1 MVLLAF
7 LRSLKIALPAFV
19 RLRRLSVAL
28 LQNLPKSRAGKV
40 SICPFVSTT
49 RLFPDFHQGHTQST
63 LWRFGLGAFDAERAT
78 VSGAATNAALR
89 VPGLG

>member
-1 MVLLAF
+1 VLHFQVLGF
-7 LRSLKIALPAFV
+7 LRSLKIAFPAFV

-40 SICPFVSTT
+40 SICPFGSTT

-63 LWRFGLGAFDAERAT
+63 LCRFGLGDI
-78 VSGAATNAALR
+78 
-89 VPGLG
+89 